1 MKPSDLLQTNH
12 GLYSSK
18 DWEKE
23 LDERF
28 DVEYPYI
35 FEERNEL
42 KSFIRSQRSQLLKS
56 DEETGGIIAVANL
69 SKIISKARQDLLKEL
84 RGEVHKLQ
92 VKPMEEYLV
101 TGYSDALDDV
111 TKIIKKYE

>member
-1 MKPSDLLQTNH
+1 MKKT
-12 GLYSSK
+12 

-42 KSFIRSQRSQLLKS
+42 KAFIRSQRSQLLKS
-56 DEETGGIIAVANL
+56 LVEEVEKLPSEHYVILRLDKEGETIPGKPVVNVEDVI
-69 SKIISKARQDLLKEL
+69 KLLE
-84 RGEVHKLQ
+84 
-92 VKPMEEYLV
+92 
-101 TGYSDALDDV
+101 
-111 TKIIKKYE
+111 KYETNT

>member
-1 MKPSDLLQTNH
+1 MKPKS
-12 GLYSSK
+12 

-42 KSFIRSQRSQLLKS
+42 KAFIRSQRSQLLKS
-56 DEETGGIIAVANL
+56 LVEEVEKLKVVYKSKPVDITIGHNNAIQDVIKLLERGG
-69 SKIISKARQDLLKEL
+69 
-84 RGEVHKLQ
+84 
-92 VKPMEEYLV
+92 EY
-101 TGYSDALDDV
+101 D
-111 TKIIKKYE
+111 

>member
-1 MKPSDLLQTNH
+1 MKKT
-12 GLYSSK
+12 

-56 DEETGGIIAVANL
+56 LVEEVEKL
-69 SKIISKARQDLLKEL
+69 KVVYKSKPVDITIGHNNAIQDVIKLLEREKNHE
-84 RGEVHKLQ
+84 
-92 VKPMEEYLV
+92 
-101 TGYSDALDDV
+101 SC
-111 TKIIKKYE
+111 